1 MGLGVCRWGGG
12 GRQVPG
18 QRSLCPK
25 QAEDRR
31 AAWLGRRVRL
41 PSVSTGLVRVALGD
55 ESTTQALRAQLR
67 RASHPKPP
75 SLGILQIPWQG
86 LFSSETLRDFA
97 AYTIK
102 GKQMSDFFCSTRGGH
117 QGDGQE
123 CLARARLA
131 VKHSKLNTW
140 VKLCSLH

>member
-1 MGLGVCRWGGG
+1 MVSVFMSGERWSQSLGGAGGLPVGEAG

-67 RASHPKPP
+67 RASHPKPHP
-75 SLGILQIPWQG
+75 V
-86 LFSSETLRDFA
+86 FS
-97 AYTIK
+97 
-102 GKQMSDFFCSTRGGH
+102 
-117 QGDGQE
+117 GDPADPM
-123 CLARARLA
+123 ARSFQL
-131 VKHSKLNTW
+131 
-140 VKLCSLH
+140 